1 MDQDK
6 GIAVTNFTKKCYF
19 PTSKGGGGGG
29 QKQDELLEVLL
40 TMKTD
45 KESFVRKLT
54 IEKENTAI
62 VIASEEQLNNLLMF
76 STSEIDFCTVQIDP
90 TFNLGPYECTPIS
103 YRNLMMKRKRTGK
116 SPLGLAPVLIHYRK
130 DQNTYSSF
138 LQSLIDLKPALQG
151 MLSTGTDGEQALVN
165 AIEANSALFP
175 PLPR

>member
-1 MDQDK
+1 
-6 GIAVTNFTKKCYF
+6 
-19 PTSKGGGGGG
+19 
-29 QKQDELLEVLL
+29 
-40 TMKTD
+40 MKTD

-62 VIASEEQLNNLLMF
+62 VNASEEQLNNLLKF
-76 STSEIDFCTVQIDP
+76 STSEIDICTVQIDP
-90 TFNLGPYECTPIS
+90 TCLGPYECTPIS
-103 YRNLMMKRKRTGK
+103 YRNVMMKGKRTGK
-116 SPLGLAPVLIHYRK
+116 SPLGLGPVLIHYRK

-165 AIEANSALFP
+165 AIQANSALFP